1 MPQTPEWAKAQ
12 TSARRV
18 LERWISSSIA
28 RNLEIPYHGIHD
40 EGSFTASWDAFYFT
54 TRDARIR
61 DFLVWLR
68 DGFADWTK
76 DNLLH
81 GYYPEG
87 EVHHATEP
95 FTHFIAR
102 FRTLLAG
109 DPLTAH
115 LLEDA
120 AEHVGNWVPE
130 IPAWYDWKAHCM
142 KSWRIGTRVVKTTP
156 PDDYEEPDSV
166 RPAIIALAAYAVT
179 GKERY
184 LAFCCDYADKWAAAL
199 LETPLPRV
207 RFLQS
212 AEDLYNDRIVHQATG
227 NLQLRLELVVASG
240 LADWLMD
247 LFYLTEKPTYAE
259 ASRVVMAGLVPVLA
273 DPRNSV
279 AASLVAKYRRV
290 TGDRSL
296 DETIIASLGEPPR
309 YDKAGI
315 VLREDWTDSK
325 ETRKGKSMLLNKRI
339 GHRFDQVRWADEEGQ
354 EVTEPTGA
362 AWALA
367 WQITGEER
375 YAARAMFLAGERL
388 RLALE
393 KLHDGRDHGCGGNTV
408 GAVASGHG
416 RADRFGHVNSV
427 WGPLVIGSSR
437 VFSAEQPLVIYP
449 FGLPDGV
456 ASLVNSAGHAGVEWF
471 NTGEVARSVTWV
483 DGSRPDATPRHVII
497 QPGERREAP
506 LEKTFPI
513 SCAGAG

>member
-1 MPQTPEWAKAQ
+1 M
-12 TSARRV
+12 
-18 LERWISSSIA
+18 
-28 RNLEIPYHGIHD
+28 
-40 EGSFTASWDAFYFT
+40 
-54 TRDARIR
+54 
-61 DFLVWLR
+61 
-68 DGFADWTK
+68 
-76 DNLLH
+76 
-81 GYYPEG
+81 
-87 EVHHATEP
+87 
-95 FTHFIAR
+95 
-102 FRTLLAG
+102 
-109 DPLTAH
+109 
-115 LLEDA
+115 LEDA
-120 AEHVGNWVPE
+120 AEHLGNWVPE
-130 IPAWYDWKAHCM
+130 VPAWYDWKTHCM

-207 RFLQS
+207 RFLKS
-212 AEDLYNDRIVHQATG
+212 AETSYNDRIVLQATG

-247 LFYLTEKPTYAE
+247 LFHLTEKPTYAE
-259 ASRVVMAGLVPVLA
+259 ALRVVVAGLVPVLA

-279 AASLVAKYRRV
+279 AAALVAKYRRV
-290 TGDRSL
+290 TGDKSL
-296 DETIIASLGEPPR
+296 DEAIVASLGDPPR
-309 YDKAGI
+309 YDQRGI
-315 VLREDWTDSK
+315 VLRGDWTDPH
-325 ETRKGKSMLLNKRI
+325 ETRKGRSMLLNMRI

-354 EVTEPTGA
+354 EITEPTGA

-393 KLHDGRDHGCGGNTV
+393 KLQDGRDHGCGGNTI

-437 VFSAEQPLVIYP
+437 VFSADQPLVIYP
-449 FGLPDGV
+449 SGLPDRV
-456 ASLVNSAGHAGVEWF
+456 ASLVNCAGNTGVKWF
-471 NTGEVARSVTWV
+471 NTGEVASSVTWV
-483 DGSRPDATPRHVII
+483 DGSSPGATPQHLTIH
-497 QPGERREAP
+497 PGEQREAP
-506 LEKTFPI
+506 LGKMFPI
-513 SCAGAG
+513 ARANAG